1 MSEADVSKIFAA
13 NLKQIMVSK
22 NIKQTDIV
30 RAFGVAKG
38 TVSGWCSGA
47 NIPRTDA
54 LSSLSNYLGVQ
65 LSDLLSK
72 KSPADAVS
80 QTARKEK
87 DIEKILAQAREQ
99 LMDAEG
105 LMFDG
110 EPASPE
116 AIESI
121 LSAMKI
127 GIAMAKE
134 ENKKYIPKKYRKD

>member
-1 MSEADVSKIFAA
+1 MEMLRKLRREKGITMKELGETV
-13 NLKQIMVSK
+13 
-22 NIKQTDIV
+22 
-30 RAFGVAKG
+30 GVAESTISQYETGKRSPDFETLLKFG
-38 TVSGWCSGA
+38 EFFNVS
-47 NIPRTDA
+47 TD
-54 LSSLSNYLGVQ
+54 YLLGR
-65 LSDLLSK
+65 SDTKKFPAEAGDQKLSK
-72 KSPADAVS
+72 E
-80 QTARKEK
+80 EK
-87 DIEKILAQAREQ
+87 DIEKILAQAKEQ

-116 AIESI
+116 AIDSI

>member
-1 MSEADVSKIFAA
+1 MDGMDKILERISADAQAEAD
-13 NLKQIMVSK
+13 
-22 NIKQTDIV
+22 
-30 RAFGVAKG
+30 R
-38 TVSGWCSGA
+38 
-47 NIPRTDA
+47 
-54 LSSLSNYLGVQ
+54 
-65 LSDLLSK
+65 
-72 KSPADAVS
+72 
-80 QTARKEK
+80 
-87 DIEKILAQAREQ
+87 ILAQAREQ

>member
-1 MSEADVSKIFAA
+1 MNIGDKIKKLRIEKDLSQEQLGALIGVKKAA
-13 NLKQIMVSK
+13 IHKYETGIVVNLKQSTI
-22 NIKQTDIV
+22 
-30 RAFGVAKG
+30 AKLAEVLG
-38 TVSGWCSGA
+38 TTPA
-47 NIPRTDA
+47 
-54 LSSLSNYLGVQ
+54 YLI
-65 LSDLLSK
+65 SDETPSA
-72 KSPADAVS
+72 SI
-80 QTARKEK
+80 REEK
-87 DIEKILAQAREQ
+87 DIEKILAQAKEQ

-110 EPASPE
+110 DPASPE